1 MILCC
6 HITNMTHLLMYLQA
20 PSVFSSGKW
29 LQRSEYIDGF
39 LLLASLSI
47 RWWQRKVSCFEL
59 WMGTTKRWRKDSHL
73 IVINAWV
80 RVGSAICIAY
90 NGKWTV
96 TLYWVIFAGAMHPYF
111 NEKIIF
117 SLDIEN
123 SKQPYWYQEWV
134 GNTVSVIESL
144 LEVKN
149 KRPCLISRKEYKY
162 QAKNG
167 CKWRNIQL

>member
-1 MILCC
+1 VLEAQNLRHHCLQWASLQGVRMILCC

-29 LQRSEYIDGF
+29 LQSEYIDGF

-47 RWWQRKVSCFEL
+47 RWWWRKVSCFEL

-73 IVINAWV
+73 IIINAWV

-96 TLYWVIFAGAMHPYF
+96 TLYRVIFAGAMHPRF
-111 NEKIIF
+111 QW
-117 SLDIEN
+117 EN
-123 SKQPYWYQEWV
+123 HLFFGYW
-134 GNTVSVIESL
+134 TFKATILIPRVS
-144 LEVKN
+144 
-149 KRPCLISRKEYKY
+149 
-162 QAKNG
+162 
-167 CKWRNIQL
+167 W